1 MALVGVNMEKKIGRE
16 INLATFKT
24 IFVGKVNRYH
34 HRAIFMYNLLTI
46 LGATATGKTSLAVR
60 LAAELKGEIISADSR
75 QIYRGMDLG
84 TGKDL
89 DEYVHEGT
97 AVPYHL
103 IDIADAGFRFNLF
116 MYQQE
121 FLKVWQD
128 CERRGIFPVLCGG
141 SGLYVESILKAYR
154 MTPVPENPELRERL
168 ACKSLA
174 ELSDILSSYRSLH
187 NTTDTD
193 TVKRAI
199 RAIEIAEYYTTH
211 EPVKGEFPEIRSLIV
226 GVLFDREARR
236 QRITER
242 LHARLQAGMIDEVKG
257 LLDRGIKPEDLIYYG
272 LEYKYLTL
280 YLTGEL
286 TYDEMVEQLNI
297 AIHQFAKRQMTWF
310 RKMERD
316 GFEIKWLDGNM
327 PLDEKVEQVKEW
339 LY

>member
-1 MALVGVNMEKKIGRE
+1 
-16 INLATFKT
+16 
-24 IFVGKVNRYH
+24 
-34 HRAIFMYNLLTI
+34 MYNLLTI

-97 AVPYHL
+97 LVPYHL

-226 GVLFDREARR
+226 GVLFDRETRR
-236 QRITER
+236 KRITER

-257 LLDRGIKPEDLIYYG
+257 LLDRGIKPEGLIYYG

-286 TYDEMVEQLNI
+286 TYD
-297 AIHQFAKRQMTWF
+297 
-310 RKMERD
+310 
-316 GFEIKWLDGNM
+316 
-327 PLDEKVEQVKEW
+327 
-339 LY
+339 

>member
-1 MALVGVNMEKKIGRE
+1 
-16 INLATFKT
+16 
-24 IFVGKVNRYH
+24 
-34 HRAIFMYNLLTI
+34 MYNLLSI
-46 LGATATGKTSLAVR
+46 VGATATGKTALAVR
-60 LAAELKGEIISADSR
+60 LAAELGGEVISADSR

-89 DEYVHEGT
+89 SEYVYEGRP
-97 AVPYHL
+97 VPYHL

-121 FLKVWQD
+121 FLKVWND
-128 CERRGIFPVLCGG
+128 CRSRGVFPVLCGG

-154 MTPVPENPELRERL
+154 MTPVPENPELRASL
-168 ACKSLA
+168 SGKSLP
-174 ELSDILSSYRSLH
+174 ELATILATYHDLH

-193 TVKRAI
+193 TAKRAI
-199 RAIEIAEYYTTH
+199 RAIEIAEYYKTH

-226 GVLFDREARR
+226 GVLFDRESRR

-242 LHARLQAGMIDEVKG
+242 LHARLQSGMVEEVKA
-257 LLDRGIKPEDLIYYG
+257 LLDSGIKPEDLIYYG

-286 TYDEMVEQLNI
+286 SYDDMVEQLNI

-327 PLDEKVEQVKEW
+327 PLDEKVERVKGF
-339 LY
+339 LI

>member
-1 MALVGVNMEKKIGRE
+1 
-16 INLATFKT
+16 
-24 IFVGKVNRYH
+24 
-34 HRAIFMYNLLTI
+34 MYNLLTI

-89 DEYVHEGT
+89 NEYVHEGT
-97 AVPYHL
+97 SVPYHL

-121 FLKVWQD
+121 FLKVW
-128 CERRGIFPVLCGG
+128 RGVFPVLCGG

-226 GVLFDREARR
+226 GVLFDRETRR
-236 QRITER
+236 KRITER

-297 AIHQFAKRQMTWF
+297 AIHQFTKRQMTWF